1 MRRTVVTMATSFIR
15 ANGGPARIHLPA
27 NHTLLREHLRAT
39 PLMEVVEVVEVMKK
53 KEWDMQTSLFFCRV
67 SRTKVPH
74 EWWKQARMLALFA
87 LFALFALLCLMMAS
101 MLASAVVQ
109 AAPAHAQHAQTGALP
124 DVFSMRNVMMDNRG
138 FGGRSGDGGSLLV
151 GARVAQSGA
160 AGYAVRFTVE
170 NVGAVTKSG
179 GVGCVNDWITLLHS
193 DENHNVALR
202 LRCNQLELHAHNDYA
217 QGDLAGPVIP
227 FNFSADTPISLV
239 VSVRGQTV
247 TVATASG
254 APLVQWQAPAAYP
267 LPASGRSVVLYVAG
281 GSTACW
287 EAVDGAPLS

>member
-1 MRRTVVTMATSFIR
+1 MVETSEDAGAVCAVCAVCAAVPDDGQHVGQRGGASSARTCTARSDRRT
-15 ANGGPARIHLPA
+15 AR
-27 NHTLLREHLRAT
+27 
-39 PLMEVVEVVEVMKK
+39 
-53 KEWDMQTSLFFCRV
+53 C
-67 SRTKVPH
+67 
-74 EWWKQARMLALFA
+74 
-87 LFALFALLCLMMAS
+87 
-101 MLASAVVQ
+101 
-109 AAPAHAQHAQTGALP
+109 
-124 DVFSMRNVMMDNRG
+124 FSMRNVMMDNRG

-151 GARVAQSGA
+151 GARGAQSGA